1 MASGGKIIPPII
13 DALNY
18 YDISIHP
25 GENELTPVPFG
36 SPILFLD
43 GLRVLPGMPE
53 AAAARLTA
61 HDRPGR
67 KAIRP
72 AGISILILERV
83 STP

>member
-1 MASGGKIIPPII
+1 MTSGGKIPPII

-61 HDRPGR
+61 HDRPGT
-67 KAIRP
+67 IRF
-72 AGISILILERV
+72 R
-83 STP
+83 STPAPLDEF